1 MLSTRVILTCSD
13 HPDLDF
19 AFTFDPSKA
28 NSFADIGQTEV
39 AVETRVHPKW
49 AKMNPKTMM
58 RRQWGRW
65 RANMQKVNMPRLK
78 FGIGCILIASALL
91 FAGCEA
97 LKLGQSTDDKTTT
110 TQVQA
115 RLFDDPVLKT
125 RDIHVTSDKG
135 TVTLTGTVG
144 TELEKA
150 AVERIAGQAAGVKS
164 VVNQLVVS
172 SAPAA
177 AAPATHEPAQTA
189 EATPPQL
196 PTPTSARSERARASG
211 RRHHAA
217 SSSSDEA
224 TADQSSASET
234 PGENPPAMTAQAAP
248 PAAAPAAPPALPAL
262 PAAAPPAPAVKPP
275 EQITIPSGTILSVRM
290 IDGIDST
297 QNHAGD
303 EFVATLEAPVVIDDR
318 AIIPRNSDAHVRLVQ
333 ATSAGH
339 MSGRSELKV
348 ELVSVT
354 AGGQTYQLQTSYHE
368 QAGASR
374 TTRTAE
380 TVGGGAVLGALIGA
394 IAGRG
399 KGAAIG
405 SVAGA
410 GTGTAVEA
418 GTHGQQVKI
427 PSETKLDFTLKSPV
441 TITVTPAAGAGR

>member
-1 MLSTRVILTCSD
+1 
-13 HPDLDF
+13 LDF
-19 AFTFDPSKA
+19 AFTLELSKA
-28 NSFADIGQTEV
+28 NSFEDVGQTEV
-39 AVETRVHPKW
+39 AVQTRVHPKW
-49 AKMNPKTMM
+49 AKLNPKTMM

-65 RANMQKVNMPRLK
+65 RVNMQKVNMPRLK
-78 FGIGCILIASALL
+78 FGIGFILIASALL

-97 LKLGQSTDDKTTT
+97 LKLGQSTDDKATT
-110 TQVQA
+110 TQIQA
-115 RLFDDPVLKT
+115 RLFDDPVLKM

-150 AVERIAGQAAGVKS
+150 AVERMAGQADGVKS

-172 SAPAA
+172 SASAA
-177 AAPATHEPAQTA
+177 AAAATLEPAQTA
-189 EATPPQL
+189 EATPPQS
-196 PTPTSARSERARASG
+196 PTPTSVRSERARASG

-217 SSSSDEA
+217 SPSSAEA
-224 TADQSSASET
+224 TADESPAPEA
-234 PGENPPAMTAQAAP
+234 PGENPPAMAAQAAP
-248 PAAAPAAPPALPAL
+248 PVAAPAATPAP
-262 PAAAPPAPAVKPP
+262 PAAAPPAPVVKPP
-275 EQITIPSGTILSVRM
+275 EHVTIPSGTILSVRM
-290 IDGIDST
+290 IDNIDST

-303 EFVATLEAPVVIDDR
+303 EFAATLEAPVVIGDR
-318 AIIPRNSDAHVRLVQ
+318 AIIPRNSDARVRLVQ
-333 ATSAGH
+333 ATTAGH

-354 AGGQTYQLQTSYHE
+354 AGGQTYQLQTSYYD

-380 TVGGGAVLGALIGA
+380 TVGGGAVLGGLIGA

-399 KGAAIG
+399 KGAGIG
-405 SVAGA
+405 SVIGA

-427 PSETKLDFTLKSPV
+427 PSETKLNFTLKSPV
-441 TITVTPAAGAGR
+441 TVTVNPAA

>member
-1 MLSTRVILTCSD
+1 
-13 HPDLDF
+13 LDF
-19 AFTFDPSKA
+19 AFTLDLSKA
-28 NSFADIGQTEV
+28 NSFGDIGQTEV
-39 AVETRVHPKW
+39 AVETRVHPKR
-49 AKMNPKTMM
+49 AKMNPKTIM

-65 RANMQKVNMPRLK
+65 RVNMQKVNMPRLK
-78 FGIGCILIASALL
+78 FGIGFILIASALL

-97 LKLGQSTDDKTTT
+97 LKLGQSTDDKAIT
-110 TQVQA
+110 TQIQA

-150 AVERIAGQAAGVKS
+150 AVERMAGQADGVKS

-177 AAPATHEPAQTA
+177 AAPATLEPAPTA

-196 PTPTSARSERARASG
+196 PTPTSARSERARASA

-217 SSSSDEA
+217 SSSSEEA
-224 TADQSSASET
+224 TADEASAPEA
-234 PGENPPAMTAQAAP
+234 PAENPPAMSAQAAP
-248 PAAAPAAPPALPAL
+248 PVAAPAAPPAPPAPPAL
-262 PAAAPPAPAVKPP
+262 PAAAPPAPVVKPP

-290 IDGIDST
+290 IDSIDST

-303 EFVATLEAPVVIDDR
+303 EFAATLEAPVVIGDR
-318 AIIPRNSDAHVRLVQ
+318 AIIPRSSDARVRLVQ
-333 ATSAGH
+333 ASSAGH

-354 AGGQTYQLQTSYHE
+354 AGGQTYQLQTGYYE

-380 TVGGGAVLGALIGA
+380 TVGGGAVLGGLIGA

-405 SVAGA
+405 SVIGA
-410 GTGTAVEA
+410 GSGTAVEA
-418 GTHGQQVKI
+418 GTRGQQVKI

-441 TITVTPAAGAGR
+441 TITVNPAA

>member
-1 MLSTRVILTCSD
+1 MTTLNEMLSTRVILTCSD

-19 AFTFDPSKA
+19 AFTLDPSKA
-28 NSFADIGQTEV
+28 NSFGDIGLTEV

-65 RANMQKVNMPRLK
+65 RVNMQKVNMPRLK
-78 FGIGCILIASALL
+78 FGIGFILIASALL

-97 LKLGQSTDDKTTT
+97 LKLGQSTDDKATT
-110 TQVQA
+110 TQIQA

-150 AVERIAGQAAGVKS
+150 AVERMANQAEGVKT
-164 VVNQLVVS
+164 VVNQLAVTS
-172 SAPAA
+172 PLAAEATATLQHAP
-177 AAPATHEPAQTA
+177 TA
-189 EATPPQL
+189 EATPPQS
-196 PTPTSARSERARASG
+196 PTPTSARSERAKASG

-224 TADQSSASET
+224 TADQSSAPEA
-234 PGENPPAMTAQAAP
+234 PAANPPAMTAQAAP
-248 PAAAPAAPPALPAL
+248 PVAAPAAAPAP

-297 QNHAGD
+297 QNRAGD
-303 EFVATLEAPVVIDDR
+303 EFAATLEAPVVIGDR
-318 AIIPRNSDAHVRLVQ
+318 AIIPRSSNARVRLVQ

-354 AGGQTYQLQTSYHE
+354 TGGQTYQLQTSYHE

-374 TTRTAE
+374 GTRTAE
-380 TVGGGAVLGALIGA
+380 TVGGGAVLGGLLGA

-405 SVAGA
+405 SVIGA

-427 PSETKLDFTLKSPV
+427 PSETKLEFTLKSPV
-441 TITVTPAAGAGR
+441 TITVNPAA

>member
-1 MLSTRVILTCSD
+1 
-13 HPDLDF
+13 LDF
-19 AFTFDPSKA
+19 AFTLELSKA
-28 NSFADIGQTEV
+28 NSFEDVGQTEV
-39 AVETRVHPKW
+39 AVQTRVHPKW

-65 RANMQKVNMPRLK
+65 RVNMQKVNMPRLK
-78 FGIGCILIASALL
+78 FGIGFILIASALL

-97 LKLGQSTDDKTTT
+97 LKLGQSTDDKATT
-110 TQVQA
+110 TQIQA
-115 RLFDDPVLKT
+115 RLFDDPVLKM

-150 AVERIAGQAAGVKS
+150 AVERMAGQADGVKS

-172 SAPAA
+172 SASAA
-177 AAPATHEPAQTA
+177 AAAATLEPAQAA
-189 EATPPQL
+189 EATPPQS
-196 PTPTSARSERARASG
+196 PTPTSVRSERARASG
-211 RRHHAA
+211 RRPHAA
-217 SSSSDEA
+217 SPSSAEA
-224 TADQSSASET
+224 TADESPAPEA
-234 PGENPPAMTAQAAP
+234 PGENPPAMAAQAAP
-248 PAAAPAAPPALPAL
+248 PVAAPAATP
-262 PAAAPPAPAVKPP
+262 APPAPVVKPP
-275 EQITIPSGTILSVRM
+275 EHVTIPSGTILSVRM
-290 IDGIDST
+290 IDNIDST

-303 EFVATLEAPVVIDDR
+303 EFAATLEAPVVIGDR
-318 AIIPRNSDAHVRLVQ
+318 AIIPRNSDARVRLVQ
-333 ATSAGH
+333 ATTAGH

-354 AGGQTYQLQTSYHE
+354 AGGQTYQLQTSYYD

-380 TVGGGAVLGALIGA
+380 TVGGGAVLGGLIGA

-399 KGAAIG
+399 KGAGIG
-405 SVAGA
+405 SVIGA

-427 PSETKLDFTLKSPV
+427 PSETKLNFTLKSPV
-441 TITVTPAAGAGR
+441 TVTVNPAA

>member
-1 MLSTRVILTCSD
+1 
-13 HPDLDF
+13 
-19 AFTFDPSKA
+19 
-28 NSFADIGQTEV
+28 
-39 AVETRVHPKW
+39 
-49 AKMNPKTMM
+49 
-58 RRQWGRW
+58 
-65 RANMQKVNMPRLK
+65 MQKVNTPRLK
-78 FGIGCILIASALL
+78 LGIGCILIASALL
-91 FAGCEA
+91 FAGCQA
-97 LKLGQSTDDKTTT
+97 LKLGQSTDDKATT
-110 TQVQA
+110 TQIQA

-150 AVERIAGQAAGVKS
+150 AVERMASQADGVKS

-172 SAPAA
+172 SAAA
-177 AAPATHEPAQTA
+177 AAVPATLEPAQTG

-217 SSSSDEA
+217 RSSGDEA
-224 TADQSSASET
+224 TADQSSAAEAA
-234 PGENPPAMTAQAAP
+234 NPPAMTAQAAP
-248 PAAAPAAPPALPAL
+248 PVPAPAATPAPPAPAL

-290 IDGIDST
+290 IDSIDSA

-303 EFVATLEAPVVIDDR
+303 EFAATLEAPVVIGDR
-318 AIIPRNSDAHVRLVQ
+318 AVIPRGSDARVRLVQ

-354 AGGQTYQLQTSYHE
+354 TDGQTYQLQTSYHE

-380 TVGGGAVLGALIGA
+380 TVGGGAVLGGLLGA

-405 SVAGA
+405 SVIGA

-427 PSETKLDFTLKSPV
+427 PSETKLEFTLKSPV
-441 TITVTPAAGAGR
+441 TITVNPVA